1 MATMK
6 LTYRVLLHPDEGGY
20 AVVVPALPGCFSQG
34 NSIEE
39 AIEHAMEAIEVHIA
53 GLRRSGE
60 PVPEGDTT
68 PDQSID
74 VPITITVAA

>member
-1 MATMK
+1 MK

-20 AVVVPALPGCFSQG
+20 AVVVPALPGRFSQG
-34 NSIEE
+34 DTIEE

-53 GLRRSGE
+53 GLRKSGE
-60 PVPEGDTT
+60 LVPEGDAV

-74 VPITITVAA
+74 VPVTVTVAA